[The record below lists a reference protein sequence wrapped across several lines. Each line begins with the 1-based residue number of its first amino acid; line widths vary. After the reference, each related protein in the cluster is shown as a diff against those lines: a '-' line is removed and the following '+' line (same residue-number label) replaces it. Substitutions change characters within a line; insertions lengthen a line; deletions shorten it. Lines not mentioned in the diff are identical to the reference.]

1 MNKLRTHNMNK
12 VVDRYEV
19 PFVSKLCKSETYNF
33 IYNYVHG
40 YQEHITEGAS
50 YLGNRI
56 SWKFA
61 KHDLICKTTK
71 WRVLIELT
79 VHFYQA

>member
-1 MNKLRTHNMNK
+1 MNFNQHLLQRCKKVK
-12 VVDRYEV
+12 VVSVCVEFD
-19 PFVSKLCKSETYNF
+19 
-33 IYNYVHG
+33 
-40 YQEHITEGAS
+40 QEHITEGAS

-71 WRVLIELT
+71 WVCGRVLIELT